1 MKNLDLNSKSMTETE
16 VASSVDHIPALQ
28 MKIYNEMSDQPA
40 QSVDVLQTIQNQ
52 FAEIQR
58 LQIKKNYLLKE
69 VSQYF
74 KD

>member
-1 MKNLDLNSKSMTETE
+1 MKNLNLNNKSLTETE
-16 VASSVDHIPALQ
+16 VVNSVNHIPSLQ

-40 QSVDVLQTIQNQ
+40 QTVDVLQTIQNQ

>member
-1 MKNLDLNSKSMTETE
+1 MKNLDLNNKSMTEAE
-16 VASSVDHIPALQ
+16 VVNSVNHIPSLQ
-28 MKIYNEMSDQPA
+28 MKIYNEMSDRPA
-40 QSVDVLQTIQNQ
+40 QTIDVLQMIQNQ